1 MLDGCLDEI
10 RKSTEEPRRQADVA
24 AFLGE
29 AHLTETVLT
38 GQWHGRPSTIQLRH
52 PARMVMTNDRNFDQI
67 LAESAGKVDLMLVAQ
82 PNGVSPHAIE
92 DVCPGIWEL
101 GRPWLTLGTEI
112 GGVAKPWRLHRVVPP
127 WDRAST
133 SSPR

>member
-10 RKSTEEPRRQADVA
+10 RKTTEEPRRQADVA

-38 GQWHGRPSTIQLRH
+38 GQWHGRPSTIQ
-52 PARMVMTNDRNFDQI
+52 